1 MQIVGSEK
9 EMTKKNSDNPKGKMD
24 MKNKDKRFP
33 VSGLLLVI
41 AFLIIGVCSAGCINK
56 VMNHTGEEPAI
67 TEDST
72 PSVTEDTQVA
82 VPVVTE
88 TVPQITP
95 MKSDVVTEV
104 TPFTTPN
111 PYPVIQGVQ
120 INGSPQYGFQ
130 YRQPEFTKTY
140 TLSGNAVG
148 LLVNVVQGPLYIVY
162 TINPKYDC
170 LDDPD
175 SCRGTV
181 FVPVNRPYMTIT
193 VRDNSTQEIVAKD
206 GYAREYS
213 SDTGTYTF
221 ETTDGSSDDSNDNT
235 DDDNSVSSS
244 NDNSDNGDYYSNPG
258 PRYIPV
264 YKEGQFQI
272 TIEGNYLDVTVS
284 IITGASPDLLTAQEK
299 AGDTTSSAT
308 NSDDWE

>member
-1 MQIVGSEK
+1 MYANPRSEK
-9 EMTKKNSDNPKGKMD
+9 EMIQKNSDNPKGKMY
-24 MKNKDKRFP
+24 MKNKNRRFP
-33 VSGLLLVI
+33 VSGILLVI
-41 AFLIIGVCSAGCINK
+41 AFLIISVCSSGCINK
-56 VMNHTGEEPAI
+56 VMNHTDEETAI
-67 TEDST
+67 TEDIT
-72 PSVTEDTQVA
+72 PSVTEDNPVA
-82 VPVVTE
+82 VPIVTE

-111 PYPVIQGVQ
+111 PYPLIHGVQ

-140 TLSGNAVG
+140 TLGGNAVG

-162 TINPKYDC
+162 TVNPKYDC

-181 FVPVNRPYMTIT
+181 FASRNRPYMTIT

-221 ETTDGSSDDSNDNT
+221 ETTGSSSDDSN
-235 DDDNSVSSS
+235 DDNSVSSS
-244 NDNSDNGDYYSNPG
+244 NDNSDNGDYRSTPG
-258 PRYIPV
+258 PRYIPI

-272 TIEGNYLDVTVS
+272 TIDGNYLDVTVS

-299 AGDTTSSAT
+299 TAGATTTPAT